1 MAKRNKGLLS
11 IEWDGLAELEEKFE
25 KMDEEFEKNLVQGY
39 TEYGMLVEEGS
50 RALAQRD
57 TGDMEESIVFG
68 KARMEGDTVIVEGG
82 SNSPYAL
89 RRHEEPYR
97 PGVHDKYDN
106 GAKFEDYYLNGRGRG
121 TYQKG
126 PWRGQK
132 PGRKFMQRAI
142 DVTENDYNEMN
153 QRIVDKTLGDD
164 K

>member
-1 MAKRNKGLLS
+1 MARKKGLLD
-11 IEWDGLAELEEKFE
+11 IEWSGLDELEAEFG
-25 KMDEEFEKNLVQGY
+25 KMDKEFEKNLIQSY
-39 TEYGMLVEEGS
+39 TEYGGLVEEGS

-57 TGDMEESIVFG
+57 TGDMEESIIFD
-68 KARMEGDTVIVEGG
+68 KARMEGDTVVVEGG

-121 TYQKG
+121 TYRKG
-126 PWRGQK
+126 PWKGER
-132 PGRKFMQRAI
+132 PGRKFMERAI
-142 DVTENDYNEMN
+142 SVTAPNYNAML

>member
-1 MAKRNKGLLS
+1 MARKKGLLS
-11 IEWDGLAELEEKFE
+11 IEWDGLADLEKQFE
-25 KMDEEFEKNLVQGY
+25 KMDDDFEKALIQGY

-57 TGDMEESIVFG
+57 TGDMEETIIFD

-97 PGVHDKYDN
+97 MGVYDKYDN

-121 TYQKG
+121 TYGKG
-126 PWRGQK
+126 PWMGEK
-132 PGRKFMQRAI
+132 PGRKFMERAI
-142 DVTENDYNEMN
+142 SATETNYNAML
-153 QRIVDKTLGDD
+153 QQIMDMTLGDD